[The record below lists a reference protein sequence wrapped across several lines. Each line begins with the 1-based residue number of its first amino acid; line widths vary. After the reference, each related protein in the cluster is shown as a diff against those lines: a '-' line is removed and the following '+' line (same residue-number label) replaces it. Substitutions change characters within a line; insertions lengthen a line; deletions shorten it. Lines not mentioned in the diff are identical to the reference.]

1 MVVAFGLGNPG
12 DRYNHTRHNIG
23 KEVIADLVRRLGLS
37 LKPGKGEFAYAR
49 DPATDLALVLPTTY
63 VNLSGVSAAEALGF
77 FRADRE
83 SLLVVCDD
91 FNLPL
96 GAIRIRKKGSDGG
109 HNGLGSIIYQLAST
123 EFPRLRLGVGPVPP
137 DTDPADFVL
146 SRFTGDEEALV
157 ADLKTEAAEA
167 LMAIAASGLE
177 HAMNTYNRRADT

>member
-12 DRYNHTRHNIG
+12 DRYDHTRHNVG
-23 KEVIADLVRRLGLS
+23 KEVIADLIRRLGLS

-49 DPATDLALVLPTTY
+49 DPARDLVLVLPTTY
-63 VNLSGVSAAEALGF
+63 VNLSGVSAAGALDF

-96 GAIRIRKKGSDGG
+96 GAIRIRKRGSDGG
-109 HNGLGSIIYQLAST
+109 HNGLGSIIYQLASM

-146 SRFTGDEEALV
+146 SRFTGGEEAHV
-157 ADLKTEAAEA
+157 EQLKNEAADA
-167 LMAIAASGLE
+167 LIAIATSGLE
-177 HAMNTYNRRADT
+177 HAMNTYNRKVDT